1 MPRITKMADAIL
13 VPIFFTDDIM
23 NTDWQDISMSNCSAT
38 INTTG
43 YTYIYVTFPSIYI
56 TTTFYNSNNV
66 SGWRSINFYF
76 NMQIGSTNYPI
87 NDKLT
92 LSYNAI
98 GDSRSGTLPGGSL
111 ENNLTTTSVTLSIR
125 NTTGNMYDSFDI
137 TYSSC
142 IIKVGLRK

>member
-1 MPRITKMADAIL
+1 
-13 VPIFFTDDIM
+13 M
-23 NTDWQDISMSNCSAT
+23 NTDWQDISMSNCIAT

-66 SGWRSINFYF
+66 NSWRTIDFYF
-76 NMQIGSTNYPI
+76 NMKIGSTNYPI
-87 NDKLT
+87 SDKLT

-98 GDSRSGTLPGGSL
+98 GDTRSGTLPGGSL
-111 ENNLTTTSVTLSIR
+111 ENNLTTTSVTLSIGY
-125 NTTGNMYDSFDI
+125 TTMNMYDGFDI
-137 TYSSC
+137 KYSSC